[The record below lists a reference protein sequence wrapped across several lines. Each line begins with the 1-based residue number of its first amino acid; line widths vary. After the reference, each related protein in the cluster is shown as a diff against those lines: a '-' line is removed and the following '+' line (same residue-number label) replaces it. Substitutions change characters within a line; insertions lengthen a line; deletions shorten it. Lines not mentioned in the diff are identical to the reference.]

1 MLERFIALLRVFT
14 SLFSRAQEAPH
25 RLPDAIGARH
35 ALRAEK
41 PLAYHHPLE
50 GAVFE
55 ALQGAA
61 SGLFVHWGVY
71 GSGKTVA
78 VRSACLRL
86 QAAGRTVILLQG
98 LNFSPLH
105 PMSEWLRDGIGV
117 PDCGEP
123 LSNFFLKPAT
133 IVIDDFDSLMK
144 PSRDALAC
152 LRELA
157 EDSEASQNFNVLLV
171 VTCWEHAV
179 QLRGVG
185 CALVR
190 SPSRWTEPELAA
202 LFASLPR
209 DLQIK
214 WTDSERSD
222 LLRLSALSGT
232 PGFMS
237 LLVHGDRYGK
247 CPGRASILNLEW
259 RKGTRALVEGSQD
272 MGPGRFPDTSGV
284 FHWEDIS
291 VCDR

>member
-1 MLERFIALLRVFT
+1 MLGRFIALFRGFA
-14 SLFSRAQEAPH
+14 SLFGGPRGPPH

-41 PLAYHHPLE
+41 PPGYHHPLE
-50 GAVFE
+50 DAVFE

-71 GSGKTVA
+71 GSGKTIA

-86 QAAGRTVILLQG
+86 QAAGRTVVLLSG
-98 LNFSPLH
+98 FDFSHLH
-105 PMSEWLRDGIGV
+105 SMRERLLCGIGV
-117 PDCGEP
+117 PDCEDP
-123 LSNFFLKPAT
+123 LSSFFLKPAT
-133 IVIDDFDSLMK
+133 IVIDNFDSHMK
-144 PSRDALAC
+144 PSMGALAC

-157 EDSEASQNFNVLLV
+157 GDSEASRNFNVLLV
-171 VTCWEHAV
+171 VTSWEHAV
-179 QLRGVG
+179 QLRDVG

-190 SPSRWTEPELAA
+190 SPSRWTERELAA

-214 WTDSERSD
+214 WTDSERDD

-247 CPGRASILNLEW
+247 CPGRASILDLEW

-272 MGPGRFPDTSGV
+272 MGPGRFPDTDGI